1 MSGWLSRLIGRGPA
15 ATAPLPSRQSSSS
28 QGPQSTQTPQVS
40 LPFSTAASPPV
51 RVDTGAAADLSPAP
65 FGLRRPLVGG
75 NGSVAGFEL
84 LLPQAI
90 EQRLVQR
97 TNQGIN
103 QHTSPASAAA
113 AGSFIQN
120 TSAAR
125 TANQALLLASAV
137 PLARA
142 GRSVVLSMSAT
153 ALLRPG
159 VVQHA
164 QAGVM
169 LCVDDLALV
178 PAELASGLRAK
189 GVRLGVPDGPPALA
203 AVADFVLLRGSGTG
217 LDTLMLSAQH
227 WREARPRV
235 PLLATGLQHIDDVE
249 RLLRA
254 GFAMAGGLLDR
265 SRTTP
270 APRPVSPAAHR
281 ICELLNHLS
290 LDHPTAQVAQVV
302 RGDVALSYRL
312 LRYANSA
319 AVGLQRS
326 VESVDTAVAL
336 LGRQELH
343 RWLSV
348 MLLAAAD
355 SRQASR
361 ALQEAALA
369 RGRLLESLARHRQSQ
384 ESHAPQ
390 AATLFTV
397 GMLSLLEVVLQTPL
411 ADAIAPLRLSDTA
424 RAALLHHQGPY
435 AEYLAVAE
443 ALETDDADH
452 LEQLVQPFGGLE
464 VVQRLAEDA
473 WAWAAEVSDGQ
484 ANGPA

>member
-1 MSGWLSRLIGRGPA
+1 
-15 ATAPLPSRQSSSS
+15 
-28 QGPQSTQTPQVS
+28 
-40 LPFSTAASPPV
+40 
-51 RVDTGAAADLSPAP
+51 
-65 FGLRRPLVGG
+65 VGG

-97 TNQGIN
+97 DQ
-103 QHTSPASAAA
+103 QRASPGSAAGFA
-113 AGSFIQN
+113 VGATAGSFLHN

-142 GRSVVLSMSAT
+142 GRSVVLHMSAT
-153 ALLRPG
+153 TLLRPG

-178 PAELASGLRAK
+178 PTELASGLRAK

-203 AVADFVLLRGSGTG
+203 APADFVLLRGAGTG

-249 RLLRA
+249 RLLRS
-254 GFAMAGGLLDR
+254 GFAMAGGVLDR
-265 SRTTP
+265 SRTAP
-270 APRPVSPAAHR
+270 APRPISPAAHR

-302 RGDVALSYRL
+302 RSDVALSYRL

-355 SRQASR
+355 SRQTSR

-369 RGRLLESLARHRQSQ
+369 RGRLLESLAHHQG
-384 ESHAPQ
+384 EP
-390 AATLFTV
+390 AAASLFTV
-397 GMLSLLEVVLQTPL
+397 GVLSLLEVVLQTPL
-411 ADAIAPLRLSDTA
+411 ADAIAPLRLGDAA

-435 AEYLAVAE
+435 AGYLAAAE
-443 ALETDDADH
+443 ALETDDAEH
-452 LEQLVQPFGGLE
+452 LAKMVQPFGGLE

-484 ANGPA
+484 AVGPV

>member
-1 MSGWLSRLIGRGPA
+1 MAGWFARLIGRGPA
-15 ATAPLPSRQSSSS
+15 VAAAAPATASPSTVA
-28 QGPQSTQTPQVS
+28 GPASVQASAQASLATHPPATP
-40 LPFSTAASPPV
+40 PDPSPP
-51 RVDTGAAADLSPAP
+51 P

-84 LLPQAI
+84 LLPQAV
-90 EQRLVQR
+90 EQRLYAR
-97 TNQGIN
+97 E
-103 QHTSPASAAA
+103 PALAGSHSAAPTQRPQA
-113 AGSFIQN
+113 AS
-120 TSAAR
+120 SAAR

-142 GRSVVLSMSAT
+142 GRSVVLSITAT

-164 QAGVM
+164 QPGVM

-178 PAELASGLRAK
+178 PAALASALRAS

-203 AVADFVLLRGSGTG
+203 APADFVLLRGAGTG

-227 WREARPRV
+227 WREARPRL
-235 PLLATGLQHIDDVE
+235 PLVATGLQHIDDVE

-254 GFAMAGGLLDR
+254 GFAMAGGQLDR
-265 SRTTP
+265 SRSTP
-270 APRPVSPAAHR
+270 SPRPVSPAAHR

-290 LDHPTAQVAQVV
+290 LDHPTTVVAQQV
-302 RGDVALSYRL
+302 RSDVALSYRL

-319 AVGLQRS
+319 AVGLQRN

-355 SRQASR
+355 SRQTSR

-369 RGRLLESLARHRQSQ
+369 RGRLLEGLAHLRH
-384 ESHAPQ
+384 EP
-390 AATLFTV
+390 AAASLFTV
-397 GMLSLLEVVLQTPL
+397 GVLSLLEVVLQTPL
-411 ADAIAPLRLSDTA
+411 ADAIAPLRLSDAA
-424 RAALLHHQGPY
+424 RAALLHRQGPY
-435 AEYLAVAE
+435 ASYLAMAE
-443 ALETDDADH
+443 GLETADADR
-452 LEQLVQPFGGLE
+452 LETLAQAWGGLDP
-464 VVQRLAEDA
+464 VQRLAEDA

-484 ANGPA
+484 AVGPA